1 MKRQINSALKSRQTP
16 QSITRLKSAVQFKFQ
31 CETPQ
36 CRTSIAPMDRV
47 QTGTT
52 MHTQYKTNF
61 STRED
66 EVLKTQ
72 VSEGNL
78 SKVTH
83 LRIRIDPRS
92 ETDVKMQNYF
102 YNNQPIKVQS
112 NMNIISKSSQKL
124 VVTSDNMQTVEVKRK
139 MKYDPAIR
147 QQVFLL
153 KIKAIKNPLLQ
164 KFLRFLLSKE
174 KQLIDL
180 IKFKSTQQIIDLV
193 QDFIEMAIG
202 TQISQVVVEMLLFCS
217 QVLENCGLIELSIH
231 LYNQTRLLCN
241 HSKQQYDIQ
250 KMKAFI
256 GLSNCAVTYESYEIA
271 IKFLK
276 KCIQYAWLNNNLE
289 IENLVYQKMGICYFY
304 MGNIEKASFY
314 HERSITYDFE
324 IEDSPLRKL
333 SCDTLKIYLNKH
345 FSRNY
350 AETVNNALLSKM
362 NFQIPIDIKQCQENL
377 MNLNDLS
384 SSPRVHLSTEE
395 SRKMSISSENCE
407 LSCLKINGMRL
418 LKDILSQQE
427 FDFQVYTPKH
437 SFKTESKCFDYL
449 NNKKIHPKDI
459 YHDAKYKANP
469 FVVDDLGIIK
479 SKKSSQAENM
489 SKYKL
494 PLDQQIEIRLQQK
507 FELNLQERIQQFVG
521 SSHQKMEQ
529 KNKIL
534 LTHKNQE
541 NSKKN
546 KQMDEIKKFNA
557 VSFLY
562 QNLISKLIG

>member
-1 MKRQINSALKSRQTP
+1 MKRQINSALKSRQSP

-31 CETPQ
+31 SETPQ
-36 CRTSIAPMDRV
+36 CRTSIAQMERL

-66 EVLKTQ
+66 EVIKTQ
-72 VSEGNL
+72 VSESNL
-78 SKVTH
+78 SKVTN
-83 LRIRIDPRS
+83 LRIRVDPKS

-124 VVTSDNMQTVEVKRK
+124 VVTSDNLQTTEVKRK

-147 QQVFLL
+147 QQVFIL

-174 KQLIDL
+174 KQFIDL
-180 IKFKSTQQIIDLV
+180 IKYKQNQQTIDLV

-202 TQISQVVVEMLLFCS
+202 TQISLVVVEVLLFCS
-217 QVLENCGLIELSIH
+217 QALENCGLIELSIH

-289 IENLVYQKMGICYFY
+289 FENLVYQKMGICYFY

-377 MNLNDLS
+377 MNLTDLS
-384 SSPRVHLSTEE
+384 QSPRLHLSTEG
-395 SRKMSISSENCE
+395 SRKMSISSENSE

-437 SFKTESKCFDYL
+437 SFRTESKCFEYL

-459 YHDAKYKANP
+459 YHDAKYKTNP
-469 FVVDDLGIIK
+469 FVIDDLGIIK
-479 SKKSSQAENM
+479 SKKTSQAENM

-507 FELNLQERIQQFVG
+507 FQINLQEKIQHYVG
-521 SSHQKMEQ
+521 SSHQKAEQ

-541 NSKKN
+541 NSKRN

-557 VSFLY
+557 IAFLY